1 MGPSPG
7 SQAHWVDVG
16 TAGGQAETRAREGQ
30 AGMEVFLRSR
40 GGVGA
45 GVEAKRGGGGCGL
58 RLPSMLRTP
67 FSWLLIR
74 CRELLKYWN
83 L

>member
-7 SQAHWVDVG
+7 SQAHWVVVG
-16 TAGGQAETRAREGQ
+16 SSGGQAETRAREEQ
-30 AGMEVFLRSR
+30 AGMGLLLGFR
-40 GGVGA
+40 GGAGT
-45 GVEAKRGGGGCGL
+45 GVEVKSGGGGWGL

-74 CRELLKYWN
+74 
-83 L
+83 

>member
-7 SQAHWVDVG
+7 SQAHWADVG

-30 AGMEVFLRSR
+30 TGMGVLLGFR
-40 GGVGA
+40 GRVGT

-74 CRELLKYWN
+74 CRELLK
-83 L
+83 